1 MAPPMTPLPNQI
13 DEQLGVWGS
22 RLFNVSTETL
32 PRPRRSTR
40 VPLGSARPV
49 STGGRLSTS
58 QARATYVRQKLQA
71 MVRRA
76 PQVVVKLVRVPKG
89 MKGISNNLTYIS
101 RDGQLEIEDQDGQV
115 ILGKE
120 AVADLKAEWCDGGM
134 PIAADS
140 TMRDAFH
147 LVLSMP
153 TRTDPLSVQRAAR
166 DFAKQEFSGFQHA
179 MVLHT
184 FETDPDPNLSQHPHV
199 HLTVKVAGLDGI
211 RLNPKKADLQ
221 RWREGFAEA
230 LRERGIEATTTSRIH
245 RANQERWTVRH
256 LHEVSRKGETLERL
270 QRTTRRHGRAQE
282 VMRNYEQLMRAL
294 ARSDRG
300 EDRQLAA
307 DLVSYLGARGRTRE
321 TEKER
326 GKDRER

>member
-1 MAPPMTPLPNQI
+1 MTPPVGQI
-13 DEQLGVWGS
+13 DQKLDEWGS
-22 RLFNVSTETL
+22 RLFNVSMETL
-32 PRPRRSTR
+32 PRPRSSRNVRLS
-40 VPLGSARPV
+40 SNKFV
-49 STGGRLSTS
+49 STGGRLSTP

-71 MVRRA
+71 IVRHA
-76 PQVVVKLVRVPKG
+76 PQVVVKLVRAPKG

-115 ILGKE
+115 IQGKD
-120 AVADLKAEWCDGGM
+120 AVADLKAEWRDGGM

-166 DFAKQEFSGFQHA
+166 DFATREFSGFQYA

-184 FETDPDPNLSQHPHV
+184 FETDPDPHPSPHPHV
-199 HLTVKVAGLDGI
+199 HLTVKAAGLDGV
-211 RLNPKKADLQ
+211 RLNPRKADLQ

-230 LRERGIEATTTSRIH
+230 LREHGIEATTTSRIH
-245 RANQERWTVRH
+245 RTTHERWRIQH
-256 LHEVSRKGETLERL
+256 LHD
-270 QRTTRRHGRAQE
+270 RTTQSKLIDRQNRMTHTPRKQRQVMHHYAQ
-282 VMRNYEQLMRAL
+282 VMKTL

-300 EDRQLAA
+300 EDRQLAV
-307 DLVSYLGARGRTRE
+307 DLVRYLEGQGRTQ
-321 TEKER
+321 ER
-326 GKDRER
+326 DREPGKGRER

>member
-1 MAPPMTPLPNQI
+1 MTPPTNQI
-13 DEQLGVWGS
+13 DEKLDEWGS

-32 PRPRRSTR
+32 PRPRSSRSVR
-40 VPLGSARPV
+40 LSSAKRV

-58 QARATYVRQKLQA
+58 QARATYVRRKLQA
-71 MVRRA
+71 MVRRS
-76 PQVVVKLVRVPKG
+76 PQVVVKLVRAPKG

-101 RDGQLEIEDQDGQV
+101 RDGLLEIEDQDGQV

-120 AVADLKAEWCDGGM
+120 AVADLKDEWRDGGM
-134 PIAADS
+134 PIAANS

-166 DFAKQEFSGFQHA
+166 DFAMREFSGFQYA

-184 FETDPDPNLSQHPHV
+184 FETDPDPHPSPHPHV
-199 HLTVKVAGLDGI
+199 HLTVKAAGLDGV
-211 RLNPKKADLQ
+211 RLNPRKADLQ

-230 LRERGIEATTTSRIH
+230 LREHGIEATTTSRIH
-245 RANQERWTVRH
+245 RTTHERWTVRH

-270 QRTTRRHGRAQE
+270 KRTTRRPGRTQD
-282 VMRNYEQLMRAL
+282 VMRNYEQVMRTL

-307 DLVSYLGARGRTRE
+307 DLVRYLSERSRGVLKTRSP
-321 TEKER
+321 ER
-326 GKDRER
+326 DRS

>member
-1 MAPPMTPLPNQI
+1 MSSTGSQVDQKL
-13 DEQLGVWGS
+13 DEWGS

-32 PRPRRSTR
+32 SRPRRSTHI
-40 VPLGSARPV
+40 PLGSAKFV
-49 STGGRLSTS
+49 STGGRLSTP

-71 MVRRA
+71 IVRRS
-76 PQVVVKLVRVPKG
+76 PQVVVKLVRAPKG

-101 RDGQLEIEDQDGQV
+101 RDGLLEIEDQDGQV
-115 ILGKE
+115 ILGKD
-120 AVADLKAEWCDGGM
+120 AVADLKAEWRDGGM
-134 PIAADS
+134 PIAVDS

-166 DFAKQEFSGFQHA
+166 DFATREFAGFQYA

-184 FETDPDPNLSQHPHV
+184 FETDPDPHPSPHPHV
-199 HLTVKVAGLDGI
+199 HLTVKAAGLDGI
-211 RLNPKKADLQ
+211 RLNPRKADLQ

-230 LRERGIEATTTSRIH
+230 LREHGIEATTTSRIH
-245 RANQERWTVRH
+245 RTTHERWKVQH
-256 LHEVSRKGETLERL
+256 LHDHTTQAKVLDRQQRQTRLPRK
-270 QRTTRRHGRAQE
+270 QRE
-282 VMRNYEQLMRAL
+282 VMHHYEQVLKTL

-300 EDRQLAA
+300 ADRQLAA
-307 DLVSYLGARGRTRE
+307 DLVRYLGARGRTPE
-321 TEKER
+321 TEREL

>member
-1 MAPPMTPLPNQI
+1 MSPTISHI
-13 DEQLGVWGS
+13 DERLDEWGS

-32 PRPRRSTR
+32 PRPRSSKR
-40 VPLGSARPV
+40 VRLGSLKSS
-49 STGGRLSTS
+49 STGGRLNTL
-58 QARATYVRQKLQA
+58 QARANNVRQKLQA

-76 PQVVVKLVRVPKG
+76 PQVAVKLVRAPKG
-89 MKGISNNLTYIS
+89 IKGISNNLTYIS

-120 AVADLKAEWCDGGM
+120 AVADLKAEWRDGGM
-134 PIAADS
+134 PIAVDS

-153 TRTDPLSVQRAAR
+153 IRTDPLSVQRAAR
-166 DFAKQEFSGFQHA
+166 DFATREFLGFQYA

-184 FETDPDPNLSQHPHV
+184 FETDPDPNPSPHPHV
-199 HLTVKVAGLDGI
+199 HLTVKAAGLDGI
-211 RLNPKKADLQ
+211 RLNPRKADLQ

-230 LRERGIEATTTSRIH
+230 LREHGIEATTTSRIH
-245 RANQERWTVRH
+245 HTTHERWRVQH
-256 LHEVSRKGETLERL
+256 LRDRITKAKVLDRQQRQTHLPRK
-270 QRTTRRHGRAQE
+270 QRE
-282 VMRNYEQLMRAL
+282 VMHHYEHVMKTL

-300 EDRQLAA
+300 EDRQLAM
-307 DLVSYLGARGRTRE
+307 DLVRYLGGRRRTSEVQRD
-321 TEKER
+321 R

>member
-1 MAPPMTPLPNQI
+1 MTLPGSQI
-13 DEQLGVWGS
+13 DQKLDEWGS

-32 PRPRRSTR
+32 PRPRRSR
-40 VPLGSARPV
+40 NVRLSSAKFT
-49 STGGRLSTS
+49 STGGRLSTA

-76 PQVVVKLVRVPKG
+76 PQVMVKLVRAPKG

-101 RDGQLEIEDQDGQV
+101 RDGQLDIEDQDGQV
-115 ILGKE
+115 IQGKD
-120 AVADLKAEWCDGGM
+120 AVADLKAEWRDGGM

-166 DFAKQEFSGFQHA
+166 DFATREFSGYQYA

-184 FETDPDPNLSQHPHV
+184 FETDPDPHPSPHPHV
-199 HLTVKVAGLDGI
+199 HLTVKAAGLDGV
-211 RLNPKKADLQ
+211 RLNPRKADLQ

-230 LRERGIEATTTSRIH
+230 LREHGIEATTTSRIH
-245 RANQERWTVRH
+245 RTTHERWTVRH

-270 QRTTRRHGRAQE
+270 KRTTGRYGRVQE
-282 VMRNYEQLMRAL
+282 VMRNYEQVMRAL

-307 DLVSYLGARGRTRE
+307 DLVRYLSERSRDVEKTRSP
-321 TEKER
+321 ER
-326 GKDRER
+326 DRFS

>member
-1 MAPPMTPLPNQI
+1 MTTSVTRNNERL
-13 DEQLGVWGS
+13 DEWGS
-22 RLFNVSTETL
+22 RLFNVSRETSS
-32 PRPRRSTR
+32 RPRRTKR
-40 VPLGSARPV
+40 TPLGFAKPV
-49 STGGRLSTS
+49 SPGGRLSTP
-58 QARATYVRQKLQA
+58 QARTTYVRQTLQA
-71 MVRRA
+71 MVRRT
-76 PQVVVKLVRVPKG
+76 PQVIVKLVRAPKG

-101 RDGQLEIEDQDGQV
+101 RDGLLEIEDQDGQV
-115 ILGKE
+115 IKGTE
-120 AVADLKAEWCDGGM
+120 AVADLKAEWRDGGM

-166 DFAKQEFSGFQHA
+166 DFATREFSGFQYA

-184 FETDPDPNLSQHPHV
+184 YETDPDPHPSPHPHV
-199 HLTVKVAGLDGI
+199 HLTVKAAGLDGI
-211 RLNPKKADLQ
+211 RLNPRKPDLQ

-230 LRERGIEATTTSRIH
+230 LREHGIEATTTSRLH
-245 RANQERWTVRH
+245 RTNQDRWIVRH
-256 LHEVSRKGETLERL
+256 LQEPNTKGKTLERL
-270 QRTTRRHGRAQE
+270 KRSTRRKGRTQE
-282 VMRNYEQLMRAL
+282 VMRNYEQVMRTL

-307 DLVSYLGARGRTRE
+307 DLVSYLGGRVPTQE
-321 TEKER
+321 IEKKR